1 MKTLV
6 ITGGPCSG
14 KTSALAKLKTYFA
27 DVDKPAVFVKEAGT
41 DLILSGISP
50 AQCGSMRAFQT
61 KVAALQITRET
72 EAQKQART
80 LEANQPRSEALVIC
94 DRGIADGAAYVDPDE
109 YVQVLTE
116 NGLAEGNV
124 FGRYD
129 AVFCLEST
137 AQMNNSSYSVQNN
150 TARSENPEE
159 AAALDKRTYAAWSAH
174 PQFYLIQNE
183 VSFAAKFDALLA
195 AIKAFLAA

>member
-14 KTSALAKLKTYFA
+14 KTSALTELKKYFTNA
-27 DVDKPAVFVKEAGT
+27 GQPAVFVEEAGT

-61 KVAALQITRET
+61 KVAALQITRE
-72 EAQKQART
+72 AQAQQQAHA
-80 LEANQPRSEALVIC
+80 LETNGRKGEALIIC
-94 DRGIADGAAYVDPDE
+94 DRGIADGAAYVGHDE
-109 YVQVLTE
+109 YLQVLAE
-116 NGLAEGNV
+116 NGLAEDDV
-124 FGRYD
+124 FSRYD

-137 AQMNNSSYSVQNN
+137 AQLNNASYSLHNN
-150 TARSENPEE
+150 RARSEDPKE

-174 PQFYLIQNE
+174 PQFYFIQNAPAF
-183 VSFAAKFDALLA
+183 STKFDALLV